1 MPTPDRTSLD
11 DIVQAGRDILESEGL
26 TGLTMQAVADRVGVR
41 APSLYKR
48 VRSRSDLL
56 GLIAEA
62 TVRELGDLLEAV
74 ATSGNPHH
82 AEPRPTGPHVTARP
96 RTDAHATDARRNI
109 VELAR
114 AFRAFAHAHPA
125 GFHLIFAPGSDVT
138 HPDLGLLAQ
147 ASSPVIRLAAELA
160 GPENALDA
168 ARTLTAWASGF
179 VSMELAGAFK
189 LGGDIDRA
197 YEFGSARLADA
208 LAITPAPRPA

>member
-11 DIVQAGRDILESEGL
+11 DIVQAGRDILETDGL
-26 TGLTMQAVADRVGVR
+26 SGLTMQAVANRVGVR

-62 TVRELGDLLEAV
+62 TARELGESLEAV
-74 ATSGNPHH
+74 ARDGAVHRSGAHPD
-82 AEPRPTGPHVTARP
+82 PRRE
-96 RTDAHATDARRNI
+96 I
-109 VELAR
+109 IELAR
-114 AFRAFAHAHPA
+114 AFRVFAHAHPA
-125 GFHLIFAPGSDVT
+125 GFHLIFAPGPDVT
-138 HPDLGLLAQ
+138 NPDLGLLAQ
-147 ASSPVIRLAAELA
+147 ASSRLMRVAAELA
-160 GPENALDA
+160 GTDNALDA

-179 VSMELAGAFK
+179 VSMELAGAFR

-208 LAITPAPRPA
+208 LAATPSPRRRR